1 MNNGIETFRFYEF
14 DIPVPLL
21 NMTGGGT
28 DTFDI
33 ISQGH
38 IDNLRKFIGIEPDE
52 SFLEI
57 GCGIGRDAIPLT
69 KILSAKGKYLG
80 IDIIKP
86 SIDFCVGNIAARY
99 KNFRFEHFNVKDQ
112 MHNPEG
118 TANMTDY
125 RVPLEDRSVDKV
137 IAWSVF
143 THMWERDIRYYLQEF
158 QRVLRPGGSVYATCY
173 VLTPEIVAKARETN
187 LTKFNLRFEHKGR
200 RRLLYQRSGIPAWLD
215 RLHARQISGDGPRLE
230 FADEA

>member
-1 MNNGIETFRFYEF
+1 M
-14 DIPVPLL
+14 
-21 NMTGGGT
+21 
-28 DTFDI
+28 
-33 ISQGH
+33 
-38 IDNLRKFIGIEPDE
+38 
-52 SFLEI
+52 
-57 GCGIGRDAIPLT
+57 
-69 KILSAKGKYLG
+69 G

-187 LTKFNLRFEHKGR
+187 LTKFNLRFEHKVDDGCYINDLAFPLGSIGYTPDKFQAMVR
-200 RRLLYQRSGIPAWLD
+200 DSSLQMKRDFVRGAWSGYYAD
-215 RLHARQISGDGPRLE
+215 AEDGQDALVLTPCDLRIAL
-230 FADEA
+230 